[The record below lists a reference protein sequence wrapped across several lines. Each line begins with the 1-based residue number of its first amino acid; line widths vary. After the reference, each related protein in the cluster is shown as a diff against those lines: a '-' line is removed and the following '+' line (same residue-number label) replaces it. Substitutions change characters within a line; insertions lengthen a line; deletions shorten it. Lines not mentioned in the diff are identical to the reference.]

1 MQDYFK
7 KDLIKVLV
15 LVGMVVIILAG
26 LTVWDNKTMILSELA
41 GRFF

>member
-26 LTVWDNKTMILSELA
+26 LTVWDNRTMILSELA